1 MRIYL
6 IRHGQTEMNAIHRI
20 DSYRPG
26 ASLTELGRRQAAELV
41 ERFDGIDIEGI
52 HVSTLVR
59 TRETA
64 SPLARARGLEPV
76 EHAGL
81 REIEAGSLEGGTDEA
96 SYREYFSTLERWLRG
111 SLDEP
116 MGGGVSGA
124 EVLARYDS
132 AIDGH
137 RADRGPQRRDSQ
149 PRGESSGCGAGARA
163 AGLTIEL
170 VTSRYLTNT
179 QMCVLE
185 GDLATGYRAL
195 SWFGEPVGQGR
206 AYAPSPS

>member
-26 ASLTELGRRQAAELV
+26 ASLTELGRRQAGELV

-132 AIDGH
+132 AI
-137 RADRGPQRRDSQ
+137 RT
-149 PRGESSGCGAGARA
+149 SSGPGPA
-163 AGLTIEL
+163 A
-170 VTSRYLTNT
+170 SR
-179 QMCVLE
+179 
-185 GDLATGYRAL
+185 
-195 SWFGEPVGQGR
+195 
-206 AYAPSPS
+206 

>member
-6 IRHGQTEMNAIHRI
+6 IRHGQTDMNAIHRI

-96 SYREYFSTLERWLRG
+96 SYREYFSTVERWPRRPPRG
-111 SLDEP
+111 S
-116 MGGGVSGA
+116 G
-124 EVLARYDS
+124 
-132 AIDGH
+132 
-137 RADRGPQRRDSQ
+137 RGRRRRGRGED
-149 PRGESSGCGAGARA
+149 PRGGLPPGPRA
-163 AGLTIEL
+163 HEAPPGPGTAPRRGSWRRGRGRGRRGGIGGRRREGHL
-170 VTSRYLTNT
+170 VS
-179 QMCVLE
+179 
-185 GDLATGYRAL
+185 
-195 SWFGEPVGQGR
+195 
-206 AYAPSPS
+206 